1 MYQRYLEGG
10 QEKETMFMGT
20 TTTQY
25 WLLWSAEYVVVVLYA
40 QFAFILLFILL
51 TTLSGSLPYSGP
63 VGFASE
69 NQFLWNLAPEKGL
82 VHNTI
87 FGIFLSFLEAR
98 TPSGRWL
105 ICMVILLNAEI
116 SQYLGLCRIK
126 TKLAGK
132 TFYSHLSYL
141 SLAIKTYKCQINW
154 LFSW

>member
-1 MYQRYLEGG
+1 
-10 QEKETMFMGT
+10 MGT

-25 WLLWSAEYVVVVLYA
+25 WLLWSAEYIVVVLYA

-87 FGIFLSFLEAR
+87 FGNFFVFPRSSNSLAPKR
-98 TPSGRWL
+98 L
-105 ICMVILLNAEI
+105 ICMVILFNAEI